1 MKKVLL
7 AVTSGIAC
15 YKALDVCSGL
25 KKKGYDVTVIM
36 SKNASKLISPLL
48 FQILTGNKVHTE
60 LFSLE
65 DTKVTHINLIKENDL
80 VVIVPATLNIIS
92 KLACG
97 INDDFISTTLSA
109 TDPYKTLIFPAMNT
123 RMYEGFACK
132 ENLEKLR
139 KYGFT
144 IIEPDSGLLACG
156 DTGKGKLPQVND
168 IIDEIVFNL
177 EKINILKGKNIL
189 ITAGGTKEKIDPVRY
204 ITNKSSGKMG
214 YALARQAAF
223 LGANVTLISTDTNL
237 NIPNHLKTFIKVS
250 SAEQMYNEVMNY
262 HKNQDLIIMAAAV
275 SDFKVKNYSEHKIKK
290 SEMKE
295 LKLDLELNKDILFEL
310 SKIEP
315 RDFILVGFAA
325 ESQNLKENALKKLK
339 NKNLDYIIANDI
351 SNQAIGFDSDLNK
364 VFIYD
369 KELNES
375 EIEINT
381 KDIVAKSILIN
392 IFDKL

>member
-1 MKKVLL
+1 
-7 AVTSGIAC
+7 
-15 YKALDVCSGL
+15 
-25 KKKGYDVTVIM
+25 
-36 SKNASKLISPLL
+36 
-48 FQILTGNKVHTE
+48 
-60 LFSLE
+60 
-65 DTKVTHINLIKENDL
+65 
-80 VVIVPATLNIIS
+80 
-92 KLACG
+92 
-97 INDDFISTTLSA
+97 
-109 TDPYKTLIFPAMNT
+109 
-123 RMYEGFACK
+123 
-132 ENLEKLR
+132 
-139 KYGFT
+139 
-144 IIEPDSGLLACG
+144 
-156 DTGKGKLPQVND
+156 
-168 IIDEIVFNL
+168 
-177 EKINILKGKNIL
+177 
-189 ITAGGTKEKIDPVRY
+189 
-204 ITNKSSGKMG
+204 MG

-250 SAEQMYNEVMNY
+250 SAEQMYNEVMNH

-275 SDFKVKNYSEHKIKK
+275 SDFKIKNYSEHKIKK

-315 RDFILVGFAA
+315 RDFTLVGFAA

-351 SNQAIGFDSDLNK
+351 LNQAIGFDSDLNK

-375 EIEINT
+375 EIEMNT
-381 KDIVAKSILIN
+381 KDIVARSILIN